1 MKTVIIP
8 GAFDPPHYGHL
19 HLIKNFCKGDSKV
32 VIFPMENGLFPK
44 KPVASLKHRME
55 MLLLLLGCV
64 EYGISDKI
72 VILHSTSDAGL
83 YHTMKS
89 VFNEYKNDV
98 SVVIGR
104 EKLSLFRRIRNSRKL
119 YREFGVELFIHP
131 RCKDIMRSAK
141 YRKGSIFMT
150 CKRSIGDSTPSSS
163 KSLRNCND
171 RSELLLHVPQELA
184 DYIVENKLY
193 GFGEQNKDNEIV
205 QGEHIS

>member
-1 MKTVIIP
+1 MKTIIIP

-19 HLIKNFCKGDSKV
+19 HLIKNYCKGKDSV
-32 VIFPMENGLFPK
+32 FVFPMKNGLFPK
-44 KPVASLKHRME
+44 KPVASPKHRME
-55 MLLLLLGCV
+55 MLLLLLDSIEDDFSGRLSIL
-64 EYGISDKI
+64 YSD
-72 VILHSTSDAGL
+72 SDAGL
-83 YHTMKS
+83 YHIASGVHDKCKT
-89 VFNEYKNDV
+89 DI

-104 EKLSLFRRIRNSRKL
+104 EKLPLFRRIRNSRKL

-131 RCKDIMRSAK
+131 RCKDIMRNVK
-141 YRKGSIFMT
+141 YPKGSIFMT

-171 RSELLLHVPQELA
+171 KSELLLHVPQELA